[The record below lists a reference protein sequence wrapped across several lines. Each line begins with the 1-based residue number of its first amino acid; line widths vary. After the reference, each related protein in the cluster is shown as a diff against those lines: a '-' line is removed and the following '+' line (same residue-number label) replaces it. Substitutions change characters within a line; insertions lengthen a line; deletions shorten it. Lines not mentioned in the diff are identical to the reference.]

1 MVSEDGMSNVFS
13 PGELIGLLRAERMGR
28 SLEEAISY
36 RAVFLGIT
44 RASLNTQSFIS
55 EASFSKSRSTR
66 MVERTQKCCS
76 GALLVPD
83 SREDNKIPLEK
94 KEEYIRG
101 GNERDFVPPQ
111 KIIWF
116 SHPSLI

>member
-1 MVSEDGMSNVFS
+1 MSNVFS